1 MYLPSLDSSNITVEY
16 WNERISLEEFQW
28 IPWWCWSCH
37 CRCNCIQFQLPTFPN
52 PPPSE
57 RSIWCLHTLTAVHT
71 QLPSNSKPWK
81 SGTWLDVILIRLFVI
96 LSLSTVLNW
105 GGLMAITS
113 WLLSMFIVWQP
124 GLVIP
129 VQCNVPWDVDWLG
142 RIPVWAF
149 IMYTAQRWIIPGPIQ
164 HSVRWL
170 IHLCFSF
177 RFHCRPRAQCE
188 VWRIL
193 NVMFISV

>member
-57 RSIWCLHTLTAVHT
+57 RSIWCLHTLTSVHT

-81 SGTWLDVILIRLFVI
+81 SGAWLDVILIRLFVI

-105 GGLMAITS
+105 GGADGHNFMAALYVYSLTARPGYPCAMQCAMRCGLAGENS
-113 WLLSMFIVWQP
+113 CLGLHYVHSSAVDNSRTNTALSPLTDTPLF
-124 GLVIP
+124 
-129 VQCNVPWDVDWLG
+129 
-142 RIPVWAF
+142 
-149 IMYTAQRWIIPGPIQ
+149 
-164 HSVRWL
+164 L
-170 IHLCFSF
+170 I
-177 RFHCRPRAQCE
+177 
-188 VWRIL
+188 
-193 NVMFISV
+193 